1 MRPYAE
7 PGYTVTP
14 PAVQEYSPDVPT
26 KAIIVPFSP
35 RGVFMYGGGFVV
47 ACLVAIPIW
56 NCIALLRDKTCMYFI
71 GAAYPVMIIVVS
83 VGIFLL
89 YTTTI
94 SIFFR
99 VARPEAQTD
108 QTIVMLLSV
117 FATAIGVSFMLIGT
131 PLYSKSHHSYDV
143 LFTNCQFGS
152 KTGDLYQEY
161 MVLHN
166 LRSAEQCKNL
176 ASVEECMGY
185 TSNRQSEI
193 LKAMED
199 DFKCS
204 GYCYKG
210 PAPSLAKNATGTNT
224 TGTSLLEIGQA
235 DMLMTGSSR
244 LDVLVPYPPT
254 LFSKANY
261 QASCEGM
268 AARDMR
274 NFVGAI
280 ATQVFYEGLALI
292 CASIVVG
299 FMKLFGLCMKRHK
312 PLMNGAQYTFIGQK
326 YPKKYDS
333 DYGSVYSSPS
343 TVEGRSGRYVQDGV
357 LY

>member
-14 PAVQEYSPDVPT
+14 PMAQEYSPDVPT

-47 ACLVAIPIW
+47 ACLVVIPIW
-56 NCIALLRDKTCMYFI
+56 NCVALLRDKTFMYFI
-71 GAAYPVMIIVVS
+71 GPAYPVMIIIVS
-83 VGIFLL
+83 VGLFLI

-143 LFTNCQFGS
+143 LFTNCQFGA

-166 LRSAEQCKNL
+166 LRSAETCKDR
-176 ASVEECMGY
+176 ASIEECPEY
-185 TSNRQSEI
+185 QSTRQSEI

-210 PAPSLAKNATGTNT
+210 PINATKPKA

-235 DMLMTGSSR
+235 DALSTSSSR

-254 LFSKANY
+254 LFSKANF

-299 FMKLFGLCMKRHK
+299 FMKLFGLCMNKHK
-312 PLMNGAQYTFIGQK
+312 PLMNGTQYTFIGQK
-326 YPKKYDS
+326 YPKKNES